1 MLLDQLS
8 PSLLLQYNLSFCVL
22 LIPIIVC
29 QDPLG
34 TSLDGGGGGGGE
46 RGREGGGKGRGRE
59 KKRMRKGRR
68 KGGGGRREERKRSDN
83 VCSDQCKGGV
93 S

>member
-46 RGREGGGKGRGRE
+46 REGGRGKGRGRE

>member
-34 TSLDGGGGGGGE
+34 TSLDGGGREGEGE
-46 RGREGGGKGRGRE
+46 REGKG
-59 KKRMRKGRR
+59 KG
-68 KGGGGRREERKRSDN
+68 
-83 VCSDQCKGGV
+83 
-93 S
+93 